1 MTRHVRQRQVL
12 SGGSLDDRLKD
23 VAAAKKAVAGVDRVD
38 FVSYADFQVG
48 GPGRQRGV
56 GCVAAPVVVR
66 AKAHLLEWGLRCMIT
81 RAFDPVVFLG
91 YQWQLARIAA
101 EHGGTRTAY
110 FYDVAVRQ
118 KVRARARARER
129 AGRGTSPVHPSVRQ
143 PAPWNRAR
151 GTWRFSWSI

>member
-56 GCVAAPVVVR
+56 GCVAAPVGVR
-66 AKAHLLEWGLRCMIT
+66 AEAHLLEWGLRCMIT

-118 KVRARARARER
+118 KVRARARARRSQHVPSAPQR
-129 AGRGTSPVHPSVRQ
+129 AYRVSGLSKV
-143 PAPWNRAR
+143 
-151 GTWRFSWSI
+151 